1 MKDVTTREN
10 LTRLNNSL
18 SKILDEFNS
27 GLKSDR
33 IELSIII
40 YNFTAS
46 IDNLES
52 AMEESKGREFIIQAK
67 LMRRIS

>member
-40 YNFTAS
+40 YNFAAS

-52 AMEESKGREFIIQAK
+52 AMEESEGEGWKD
-67 LMRRIS
+67 S

>member
-40 YNFTAS
+40 HNFTAS

-52 AMEESKGREFIIQAK
+52 AMEESEDEGWKD
-67 LMRRIS
+67 S